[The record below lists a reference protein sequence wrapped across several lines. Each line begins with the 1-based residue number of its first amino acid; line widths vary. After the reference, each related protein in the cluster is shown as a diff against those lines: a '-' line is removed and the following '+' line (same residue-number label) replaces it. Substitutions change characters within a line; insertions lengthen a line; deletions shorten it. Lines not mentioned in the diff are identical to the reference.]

1 MQNAECRMQNACLRG
16 AILAA
21 WVGVAAACGTPP
33 PEAPPAGGVD
43 PAMAAS
49 VHGQVRLE
57 GTPPPPVTLRLD
69 GDPGC
74 VKLLA
79 GEPQMS
85 ETYVMGEDG
94 ALANVFVHVREGE
107 ALARYSF
114 PVPDEPAVLDQV
126 RCWYTPRVL
135 GVRVG
140 QPLEVRNSDALL
152 HNVRA
157 SAAVN
162 QGFNIGQPVAGMRNL
177 HTFTTREVM
186 VPFRC
191 DVHGWMNAWVGVL
204 EHPFFA
210 VTSTDGAF
218 SLDGLPPGT
227 YTIDAWHEA
236 LGTSSRTV
244 TLGEG
249 DRQELTFTFQAP

>member
-1 MQNAECRMQNACLRG
+1 VSPVRFGSLVCLFV
-16 AILAA
+16 LAA
-21 WVGVAAACGTPP
+21 VTAACGGASPD
-33 PEAPPAGGVD
+33 APAPATFAVD
-43 PAMAAS
+43 PATAAR
-49 VHGQVRLE
+49 VEGRVLLE
-57 GTPPPPVTLRLD
+57 GTPPPAVTLRLD

-74 VKLLA
+74 VKMLA
-79 GEPQMS
+79 GAPQMS
-85 ETYVMGEDG
+85 ETFVVGEDG
-94 ALANVFVHVREGE
+94 TLANVFVHVREGD
-107 ALARYSF
+107 ALGRYAF
-114 PVPDEPAVLDQV
+114 PVPDAPAVLDQE
-126 RCWYTPRVL
+126 RCWYVPRVI

-140 QPLEVRNSDALL
+140 QPLEVRNSDPLL

-157 SAAVN
+157 SAEIN

-210 VTSTDGAF
+210 VTAADGAF

-236 LGTSSRTV
+236 LGTASQTI

-249 DRQELTFTFQAP
+249 ARETLTFTFRAPEIP